1 MKRIVLIEARAL
13 GYHIYTRVV
22 IPRLG
27 AILIGTIL
35 RDLGYEVDV
44 FIEDLKPPTDEELL
58 SADLVGISTL
68 TNTAPRAYEIADK
81 VRAAGI
87 PVVMGGFHPTF
98 LPDEALDHADY
109 VIRGEGEDAVVELM
123 EAFQGDRELDTI
135 GGLSWWENGNK
146 RHNEARPLIFDL
158 DKNPIPDYRLV
169 NGWAPASGEAS
180 DWTWNAKGVVSIKTS
195 RGCPYTCNFCSV
207 IKFFGRGFREKSI
220 PRVMEE
226 IRKQRG
232 KHVFFCD
239 DNFAMNRSRTKELL
253 HAMIAEGVPGEWS
266 AQVRADVAK
275 DDELLR
281 LMAESNCYTVYIG
294 FESINPR
301 SLEFYKKK
309 LTVED
314 IEFAIKK
321 FHEHGIRIH
330 GMFVL
335 GCDEDDVATV
345 RQTAEFAIQN
355 EIDTVQFMIMTPVP
369 GTELYEEFDADR
381 RMLTDNWRYF
391 DGHYAVAKPKLMSP
405 YELQVEVFKAHK
417 RFYSLSQAAKW
428 ALRRDVFLFLMRLYG
443 WHYLSKWGRLNRSYI
458 KALKDD
464 LFRELEVAGPPLR
477 KKSLKV
483 GVMALE
489 ELSGQAMAT
498 LKRFLEELGHT
509 VVLTAP
515 APAPAAAG
523 NAAQLADRALR
534 AMNQLAEPVD
544 VMVVAQTGLRG
555 LSSSS
560 LAKSYE
566 SMVQTV
572 RERLQNA
579 PKLVPFWLEAGE
591 KPLQLDYARLGLFF
605 TRSLKKIRRAYSL
618 AAEAESQ

>member
-109 VIRGEGEDAVVELM
+109 VIRGEGEDSVVELM

-253 HAMIAEGVPGEWS
+253 HEMKAEGVPGEWS

-335 GCDEDDVATV
+335 GCDEDDVATI

-369 GTELYEEFDADR
+369 GTELYEEFDSDR

-405 YELQVEVFKAHK
+405 YELQVEVFRAHK

-483 GVMALE
+483 GIMALE

-515 APAPAAAG
+515 APAPAAWG
-523 NAAQLADRALR
+523 NAAQLAERALR

-544 VMVVAQTGLRG
+544 VMVVPQTGPRG
-555 LSSSS
+555 LSSNS

-566 SMVQTV
+566 SVVQTV

-591 KPLQLDYARLGLFF
+591 MPLQLHYARLGLFF

-618 AAEAESQ
+618 AAQAESQ